1 MPYQSVKFQDTQ
13 EGRPSLKEVKVK
25 KAKKIHEMDQE
36 TVMEAPERDDETE
49 ESNQEVL
56 DVDEPSN
63 LSKPELQV
71 MEELKFADFR
81 LTTPQHAR
89 ATILCVECRKPRV
102 LYSKHV
108 LTERQK
114 VSLVIILSEFDYTC
128 GAPITPPHHL
138 LHGVVMTRSQMSCA
152 SAVEVTYYSGDI
164 GRKDT
169 CCHCGAEGGKI
180 S

>member
-1 MPYQSVKFQDTQ
+1 MKQK
-13 EGRPSLKEVKVK
+13 
-25 KAKKIHEMDQE
+25 
-36 TVMEAPERDDETE
+36 
-49 ESNQEVL
+49 SNQEVL
-56 DVDEPSN
+56 DVPVDEPSN

-71 MEELKFADFR
+71 MEEPKFADFR

-114 VSLVIILSEFDYTC
+114 VSLVILLSEFDYTC

-138 LHGVVMTRSQMSCA
+138 LHGVVMTRSQMSY
-152 SAVEVTYYSGDI
+152 VHPLL
-164 GRKDT
+164 K
-169 CCHCGAEGGKI
+169 
-180 S
+180 